1 MTRPTVGKHGVRHGY
16 VALAEGAHG
25 RCVWVGAGLGCVT
38 FENVSVEA
46 VNRCAFLLLC
56 FFARYFFMLSGR
68 HDQIFT
74 AAAEDTE
81 TSRRKVAD
89 VGRFAR
95 GLVHV
100 LRQTS
105 MS

>member
-56 FFARYFFMLSGR
+56 FLLV
-68 HDQIFT
+68 IFSCFRAGT
-74 AAAEDTE
+74 TR
-81 TSRRKVAD
+81 SSRQRRKIRRLRE
-89 VGRFAR
+89 GKLLTSG
-95 GLVHV
+95 GL
-100 LRQTS
+100 RAAWS
-105 MS
+105 MF